1 MSVEEA
7 RRAPVQRLS
16 DRLSFG
22 AVGDMGSDVD
32 DTMMDILANRPTGP
46 QFDENDDTFDMRMD
60 EYGPFSANSPL
71 CRQLI
76 FCGAYSQLK
85 NSSLLMGLE
94 LISGMTLWT

>member
-32 DTMMDILANRPTGP
+32 DTMMDILANRPTGQ

-60 EYGPFSANSPL
+60 EYDPFPTDSPSCWHL
-71 CRQLI
+71 F
-76 FCGAYSQLK
+76 FCTDIL
-85 NSSLLMGLE
+85 
-94 LISGMTLWT
+94 